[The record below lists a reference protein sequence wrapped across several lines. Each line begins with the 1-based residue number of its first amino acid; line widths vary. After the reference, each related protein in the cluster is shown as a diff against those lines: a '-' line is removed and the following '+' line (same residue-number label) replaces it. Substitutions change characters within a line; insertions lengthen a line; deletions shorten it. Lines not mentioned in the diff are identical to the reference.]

1 MVSGYS
7 WDVPWLL
14 ILSLII
20 SQAMLLND
28 GFQEKRLV
36 NMEWT
41 LVKLLLMYGN
51 VKAMEEQLSWSI
63 EQAFSGSN
71 PDIY

>member
-28 GFQEKRLV
+28 GFQVKRLV
-36 NMEWT
+36 NIEWT

>member
-28 GFQEKRLV
+28 GFQVKRLV
-36 NMEWT
+36 NIEWA

>member
-36 NMEWT
+36 NIEWT

>member
-1 MVSGYS
+1 
-7 WDVPWLL
+7 
-14 ILSLII
+14 
-20 SQAMLLND
+20 MLLND
-28 GFQEKRLV
+28 GFHEKRLV
-36 NMEWT
+36 NIERT
-41 LVKLLLMYGN
+41 FVKLLLIYAN